1 MLLTTILT
9 LAAAPQA
16 AAETRYEYRSDFVSF
31 VGRDERG
38 RVAFALDTN
47 RGRDRESFQ
56 AEHFGVLYAEGAGW
70 VELAGN
76 GEVPNEKKE
85 LAAITS
91 SKHYAYSGTPTSGL
105 VIAGKTNELVL
116 TIEPFTVHTH
126 RERKSATFDTGSAT
140 ATLTWKGRTLVGRA
154 IWEGCYLPDT
164 NLIADPDMDFFGD
177 GWHGLYAVVE
187 PRADAA
193 KVGGPKADTANS
205 TLGDLRLHL
214 ADGDVSKLVL
224 PQQGFLQLDGDA
236 RLAKKL
242 EFTPSDWSQG
252 SGFFR
257 WPARWRANW
266 LDREKPLKVD
276 LALVD
281 REVILTWVVG
291 GFAVAIAKGELV
303 IDGVKH
309 EVWGLAQIIR

>member
-1 MLLTTILT
+1 MLLSTLLT
-9 LAAAPQA
+9 LAAAPQDVA
-16 AAETRYEYRSDFVSF
+16 KTRYEYRSDFLSF

-47 RGRDRESFQ
+47 RGRDRDRFQ
-56 AEHFGVLYAEGAGW
+56 AEHFGVLYAEGTGW
-70 VELAGN
+70 VELVGN
-76 GEVPNEKKE
+76 GDVPNSKKE

-91 SKHYAYSGTPTSGL
+91 SKHYEYSGSPRSGL
-105 VIAGKTNELVL
+105 VVAGKTNELEL
-116 TIEPFTVHTH
+116 TIEPFAVHTH
-126 RERKSATFDTGSAT
+126 RERKAATFDTGSAA

-154 IWEGCYLPDT
+154 IWEGCYLPDA

-177 GWHGLYAVVE
+177 GWHGLYAVVDA
-187 PRADAA
+187 RADTPGSATT
-193 KVGGPKADTANS
+193 KPP
-205 TLGDLRLHL
+205 LGDLRLHL
-214 ADGDVSKLVL
+214 ADGDISKLVL
-224 PQQGFLQLDGDA
+224 PQQGFLQLDGEA

-252 SGFFR
+252 NGFFR
-257 WPARWRANW
+257 WPSRWRANW
-266 LDREKPLKVD
+266 LDRERTAKID
-276 LALVD
+276 LALED

-303 IDGVKH
+303 IDGAQY

>member
-9 LAAAPQA
+9 LAAAPQEA
-16 AAETRYEYRSDFVSF
+16 AKTRYEYRSDFVSF

-56 AEHFGVLYAEGAGW
+56 AEHFGVLYAEGTGW
-70 VELAGN
+70 AELAGN
-76 GEVPNEKKE
+76 GEVANTKKE

-91 SKHYAYSGTPTSGL
+91 SKHYEYTGAPSSGL

-116 TIEPFTVHTH
+116 TIEPFTAHTH
-126 RERKSATFDTGSAT
+126 RERKTATFDTGSAA

-177 GWHGLYAVVE
+177 GWHGLYALVE
-187 PRADAA
+187 PRADA
-193 KVGGPKADTANS
+193 PKATTTTPA
-205 TLGDLRLHL
+205 LGDLRLHL
-214 ADGDVSKLVL
+214 AAGDVSKLVL

-257 WPARWRANW
+257 WPARWRATW
-266 LDREKPLKVD
+266 LDREKPAKVD

-291 GFAVAIAKGELV
+291 GFAVAIAKGELE
-303 IDGVKH
+303 IDGAKH